1 MEGSLKDLSTY
12 KAENGHELI
21 LRNSSEVLIPPG
33 DRKRIL
39 SLLHATHLETESMK
53 RIARGKFFWPGM
65 AKAIETVYKTCEDCK
80 EEGNN
85 KIHKK
90 ASVIPADLTMLA
102 PGESLSMDYA
112 TYEGRRYLII
122 KDFSTGFIDVKRT
135 KDQSTSEAEKCVHEW
150 SYTFGLPH
158 SIRTDG
164 GPAFRDRFKRY
175 LAKMGIDHSP
185 SSAYNPSSNG
195 LSERGVRQIKDVL
208 KKIKKK
214 PTNSELREWVFM
226 INNHVQQDGSGTPAQ
241 RFFRRGVR
249 TMLPNSI
256 VREVDH
262 RALIKKRHEKQ
273 VKIAQEKGRS
283 SADIFMKDDK
293 VT

>member
-1 MEGSLKDLSTY
+1 
-12 KAENGHELI
+12 
-21 LRNSSEVLIPPG
+21 
-33 DRKRIL
+33 
-39 SLLHATHLETESMK
+39 
-53 RIARGKFFWPGM
+53 
-65 AKAIETVYKTCEDCK
+65 
-80 EEGNN
+80 
-85 KIHKK
+85 
-90 ASVIPADLTMLA
+90 
-102 PGESLSMDYA
+102 MDYA

-214 PTNSELREWVFM
+214 PTNSKLREWVF
-226 INNHVQQDGSGTPAQ
+226 I
-241 RFFRRGVR
+241 
-249 TMLPNSI
+249 
-256 VREVDH
+256 
-262 RALIKKRHEKQ
+262 
-273 VKIAQEKGRS
+273 S
-283 SADIFMKDDK
+283 SLK
-293 VT
+293 